1 MQLNI
6 PDEVVEKELVKQFV
20 SIALSEFEKRT
31 NLINKSTEL
40 PPYPNKSQ
48 IKEILGIGDDK
59 LSNWISKGL
68 KIQQWSKQDI
78 RIERQELQLFLKET
92 FEI

>member
-6 PDEVVEKELVKQFV
+6 PDEIVEKELVKQFV

-31 NLINKSTEL
+31 NLITKSTEL

-78 RIERQELQLFLKET
+78 RIEREELQLFLKET